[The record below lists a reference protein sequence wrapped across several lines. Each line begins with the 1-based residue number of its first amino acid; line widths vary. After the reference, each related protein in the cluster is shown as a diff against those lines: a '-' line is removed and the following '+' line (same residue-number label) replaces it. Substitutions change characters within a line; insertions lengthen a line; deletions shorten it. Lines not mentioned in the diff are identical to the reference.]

1 MSLEEHKA
9 HAPKS
14 VGCWVA
20 TVSDTRTT
28 LTDTSGKAIL
38 SMLTAQAHVV
48 VGYSIVKDEPS
59 QLEQL
64 IQDCI
69 ANPMVQAVILN
80 GGTGI
85 SKRDQ
90 TVEVLERLFEKRLE
104 GFGELFRSLS
114 FAEIGSA
121 AFLSRATG
129 GLVHGKVVLA
139 LPGSEAAVRLGMERL
154 ILPELGHMVGEAMK

>member
-38 SMLTAQAHVV
+38 SMLTAQGHVV
-48 VGYSIVKDEPS
+48 VGYSIIKDEPS
-59 QLEQL
+59 QIEQL
-64 IQDCI
+64 IQDCV

-90 TVEVLERLFEKRLE
+90 TVEALERLFEKRLE

-114 FAEIGSA
+114 FGEIGSA
-121 AFLSRATG
+121 ALLSRATA
-129 GLVHGKVVLA
+129 GLVRGKVVVA

-154 ILPELGHMVGEAMK
+154 ILPELGHMVGEAAK